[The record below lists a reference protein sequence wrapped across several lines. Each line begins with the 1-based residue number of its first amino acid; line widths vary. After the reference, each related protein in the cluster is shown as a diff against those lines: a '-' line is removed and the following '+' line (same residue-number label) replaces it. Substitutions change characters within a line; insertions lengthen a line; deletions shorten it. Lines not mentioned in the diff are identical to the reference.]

1 MKKKHLIWGMLTIMM
16 VVAISFVIASC
27 DKDNNKS
34 GSGGGGINSI
44 VVGTWKGYDGYGH
57 LTLKFN
63 SDGTGVS
70 TYKEYDYYSGY
81 TIETNDFTYTME
93 DNSNGIMIVK
103 DYSYTYGTY
112 HYETLEF
119 EIEDN
124 VMYVY
129 EEDYGQQHLVCTLT
143 KQ

>member
-27 DKDNNKS
+27 NKDSNKS
-34 GSGGGGINSI
+34 GSGGISSV